1 MKYLRPPTSVPVQ
14 PKTCSKKDLGKDQ
27 STYYTLYLIR
37 AVSTND
43 FFKDGR
49 LEVSPSTYYT
59 LYLIRA
65 VSTNDFFKDG
75 RLEVYLR
82 PPTSIRVQPKTCLT
96 QQSSREGPVHALH
109 LIPTGAVSIND
120 FFKDGRLEVS
130 PSTYKR
136 TDPTEDLFD
145 KNNRLRKDRSTY
157 YTLHLLRAVSTNDF
171 FKDGTSLR
179 TVVLRY
185 LRPPTS
191 VPVQPKTC
199 LEKTLSREG
208 PVHLLHLTPT

>member
-1 MKYLRPPTSVPVQ
+1 M
-14 PKTCSKKDLGKDQ
+14 
-27 STYYTLYLIR
+27 
-37 AVSTND
+37 
-43 FFKDGR
+43 
-49 LEVSPSTYYT
+49 
-59 LYLIRA
+59 
-65 VSTNDFFKDG
+65 
-75 RLEVYLR
+75 
-82 PPTSIRVQPKTCLT
+82 T

-109 LIPTGAVSIND
+109 LIPTGAVSTND

-130 PSTYKR
+130 PSTYKC

-171 FKDGTSLR
+171 FKDGRLEVSPSTYKRTGPTEDLMEKNNRLGKDRSTYYTLHLLVLSQPTTSLR